1 MFHDGDGKL
10 KKAPEKKEG
19 SGGGM
24 GDDNTGGFGSSYRG
38 IRYNIV
44 VKRKFD
50 SVIEKVDW
58 ENEYYSRMN
67 NWCLLFEDMLYR
79 AATLAASRE
88 KKTKNMRRDVSWLVS
103 VR

>member
-1 MFHDGDGKL
+1 MSIKGKGSAHRSVINRHRLAIDRCSRCRLRRLVFNNPNPRKMVHDGDGML

-50 SVIEKVDW
+50 SVIEKVD
-58 ENEYYSRMN
+58 
-67 NWCLLFEDMLYR
+67 
-79 AATLAASRE
+79 
-88 KKTKNMRRDVSWLVS
+88 
-103 VR
+103 

>member
-1 MFHDGDGKL
+1 MVHDGDGML

-50 SVIEKVDW
+50 SVIEKVD
-58 ENEYYSRMN
+58 
-67 NWCLLFEDMLYR
+67 
-79 AATLAASRE
+79 
-88 KKTKNMRRDVSWLVS
+88 
-103 VR
+103 